1 MPGGWGDIGATLA
14 EVVVKDV
21 KEETDLGV
29 KPNKLLATL
38 DKRYHPHPPQ
48 ADYGYKFFIHCEL
61 MPSNF
66 IDVFNTL
73 DKGFFAKDDIHSLL

>member
-1 MPGGWGDIGATLA
+1 M
-14 EVVVKDV
+14 VVKDV

-73 DKGFFAKDDIHSLL
+73 VKGFLQKMSYPLYH